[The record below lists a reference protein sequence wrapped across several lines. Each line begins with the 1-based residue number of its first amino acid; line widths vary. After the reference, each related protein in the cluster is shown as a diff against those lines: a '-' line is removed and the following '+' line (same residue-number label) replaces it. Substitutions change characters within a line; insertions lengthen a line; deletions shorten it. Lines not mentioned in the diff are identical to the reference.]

1 MYSDDEEG
9 STPGPG
15 GVFRRILV
23 GYDGSDEARKALQ
36 IATALAADLHG
47 DVIVLSVVRPPAHAE
62 TPEERERAMEA
73 ERENLSQGMNDVSN
87 QTRHR
92 WNVTTAV
99 VFADDPARAIGLYAE
114 EHGFDLV
121 VVGVHGREQMTHR
134 GIGRSLEALLRNL
147 PCPVLVV

>member
-1 MYSDDEEG
+1 MPTDDER
-9 STPGPG
+9 SNTGPG

-23 GYDGSDEARKALQ
+23 GYDGSGEARRAFQ

-47 DVIVLSVVRPPAHAE
+47 EVHALAVVRPPAHAE
-62 TPEERERAMEA
+62 TPEERERAVDA
-73 ERENLSQGMNDVSN
+73 ERENLSKGLSDISN
-87 QTRHR
+87 QTQHR
-92 WNVTTAV
+92 WEVNTAIV
-99 VFADDPARAIGLYAE
+99 LADNPAKAIARYAD

-121 VVGVHGREQMTHR
+121 VLGVHGREQMTHR